1 MASMTSAGPTTMDGD
16 STRDLDR
23 LIESVYADA
32 FQLDW
37 LAFRENALRLLCEWT
52 HARGAAWCIHVR
64 DNRHGEFACWPPGFP
79 VSEGTL
85 AALEFTPGHRE
96 QMIATSPEA
105 RPDVLAL
112 AMDHRGAHLRSV
124 LALQPSDATLDGVA
138 LRRAAGHLVQAAS
151 LALRQFV
158 ARDEWLINMGRA
170 SRGSAALVDARGAI
184 YVASERFRE
193 LLALEFG
200 DRDFARLPFPL
211 SAERLDEPAPFQ
223 IGSLHFRVQAQG
235 ALFLLNAR
243 RPHPLDV
250 LSPREQE
257 IARALA
263 LGKTFKSVAREYEIA
278 ISTVAN
284 HASRIYRKLGI
295 YRREELV
302 ELLRRAV
309 EVKAA

>member
-1 MASMTSAGPTTMDGD
+1 MGGD
-16 STRDLDR
+16 ANRDLDR
-23 LIESVYADA
+23 LIESIYADA
-32 FQLDW
+32 FDLDW
-37 LAFRENALRLLCEWT
+37 QAFRENSLRLLCEWSS
-52 HARGAAWCIHVR
+52 ASSAAWCVHVSGKR
-64 DNRHGEFACWPPGFP
+64 PGEFACWPP
-79 VSEGTL
+79 SCAITAAEL
-85 AALEFTPGHRE
+85 AALEFAPGHRE
-96 QMIATSPEA
+96 IEMAVTSAGA
-105 RPDVLAL
+105 RRVLAL
-112 AMDHRGAHLRSV
+112 AVDHRGAPLRSV
-124 LALQPSDATLDGVA
+124 LALQTNTAELELSA
-138 LRRAAGHLVQAAS
+138 LRRAAGHLAQAAS

-158 ARDEWLINMGRA
+158 KRDEWLLNMGRS
-170 SRGSAALVDARGAI
+170 SRGSAALIDAQGAI

-193 LLALEFG
+193 LLMFEFG
-200 DRDFARLPFPL
+200 DADASVLPFAL
-211 SAERLDEPAPFQ
+211 SAERRDEPAPFQ

-235 ALFLLNAR
+235 GLYLINAR
-243 RPHPLDV
+243 RPHPLDL

-309 EVKAA
+309 DAKAA

>member
-1 MASMTSAGPTTMDGD
+1 MTSAGATTMDGD

-37 LAFRENALRLLCEWT
+37 PAFRESSLQALCEWT
-52 HARGAAWCIHVR
+52 GACGAAWCINVR
-64 DNRHGEFACWPPGFP
+64 GNRRGEFARWPSTFP
-79 VSEGTL
+79 VSAATLESLPFGT
-85 AALEFTPGHRE
+85 AQRE
-96 QMIATSPEA
+96 QTIAAMPGDA
-105 RPDVLAL
+105 ADVRVLAI
-112 AMDHRGAHLRSV
+112 DHRGTHLRSV
-124 LALQPSDATLDGVA
+124 LAVQPGGKTIDQHA
-138 LRRAAGHLVQAAS
+138 LRRAAGHLAQAAS

-158 ARDEWLINMGRA
+158 ARDEWLLQMGRA

-193 LLALEFG
+193 LLTLEFG
-200 DRDFARLPFPL
+200 DRDFAELPFPL
-211 SAERLDEPAPFQ
+211 PAGQLDEPAPFQ
-223 IGSLHFRVQAQG
+223 IGSLHFRLQPQG
-235 ALFLLNAR
+235 GLFLLNAR

-263 LGKTFKSVAREYEIA
+263 LGKTFKSVAREYRIA

-309 EVKAA
+309 DAKAV

>member
-1 MASMTSAGPTTMDGD
+1 MDGD
-16 STRDLDR
+16 ASRDLDR

-32 FQLDW
+32 FDLDW
-37 LAFRENALRLLCEWT
+37 HTFRENSLRLLCEWT
-52 HARGAAWCIHVR
+52 GAAGAAWCVHVR
-64 DNRHGEFACWPPGFP
+64 DKRPGEFARWPASCTVSATELEALDFAPGRREIDLP
-79 VSEGTL
+79 V
-85 AALEFTPGHRE
+85 TP
-96 QMIATSPEA
+96 A
-105 RPDVLAL
+105 RGSGALAL
-112 AMDHRGAHLRSV
+112 AVDHRGSHLRSV
-124 LALQPSDATLDGVA
+124 LAVQIGTTELELPA
-138 LRRAAGHLVQAAS
+138 LRRAVGHLAQAAS

-158 ARDEWLINMGRA
+158 KRDEWLLNMGRS
-170 SRGSAALVDARGAI
+170 SRGSAALVDAQGAI
-184 YVASERFRE
+184 YVASERFRK

-200 DRDFARLPFPL
+200 DGDFVALPFAL
-211 SAERLDEPAPFQ
+211 TAERRDEPTPFQ
-223 IGSLHFRVQAQG
+223 IGSLHFRTQPQG
-235 ALFLLNAR
+235 GLFLINAR

-309 EVKAA
+309 DAKAA